1 MEAPRRK
8 KKKPFTRSQSLVP
21 EWVGGRFPTPMV
33 VSDGEPYNPDI
44 DLWIELPLGVI
55 LTAAILKPSNPERS
69 FTETLRHTMENPTI
83 GPPRRPRRVR
93 IADKLLAVEIRDAFP
108 DIDVVVAETPELE
121 EILQDLIASLYKG
134 SH

>member
-1 MEAPRRK
+1 MPI
-8 KKKPFTRSQSLVP
+8 
-21 EWVGGRFPTPMV
+21 V
-33 VSDGEPYNPDI
+33 VSDGEPYNPEI
-44 DLWIELPLGVI
+44 DLWLELPFGVI
-55 LTAAILKPSNPERS
+55 LTVAILKPSNPERS

-83 GPPRRPRRVR
+83 GPPRRPHQVR
-93 IADKLLAVEIRDAFP
+93 IADEEHADEIRNSFP